1 MIQTSE
7 SLGVSTTAVISHM
20 ESPLGRAVGNSL
32 EVAESVECLRGEGP
46 RDLRELVVMEGA
58 MVLVSAKVVESLEMG
73 KHKIKKVLDN
83 GKAMEKFIKML
94 TKQVHTTN
102 ETGKEFDQS

>member
-1 MIQTSE
+1 
-7 SLGVSTTAVISHM
+7 M

-58 MVLVSAKVVESLEMG
+58 MVLV
-73 KHKIKKVLDN
+73 N
-83 GKAMEKFIKML
+83 GKAMEKFIQML
-94 TKQVHTTN
+94 SNQVHHIQIDR
-102 ETGKEFDQS
+102 EFDKMD